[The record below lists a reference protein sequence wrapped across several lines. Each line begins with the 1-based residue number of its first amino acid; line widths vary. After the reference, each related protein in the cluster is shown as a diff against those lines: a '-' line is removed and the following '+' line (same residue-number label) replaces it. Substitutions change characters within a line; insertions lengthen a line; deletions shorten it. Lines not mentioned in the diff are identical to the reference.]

1 MQAKQ
6 WLLLSSYFVRD
17 EEAGYLSRSRDII
30 ERESTQKIMAGS
42 KKKENGTSSISKKQ
56 VTSSARRSRE
66 KRKRL
71 SSPEI
76 DRYIQ
81 MKWGLALLG
90 EEKAKAY
97 LAWIQARLDA
107 DVQ

>member
-1 MQAKQ
+1 
-6 WLLLSSYFVRD
+6 
-17 EEAGYLSRSRDII
+17 
-30 ERESTQKIMAGS
+30 MAGS
-42 KKKENGTSSISKKQ
+42 KNRENGTSGISKKQ
-56 VTSSARRSRE
+56 APSPARRAGE
-66 KRKRL
+66 KKKKL
-71 SSPEI
+71 SPEI

-107 DVQ
+107 EAQ

>member
-1 MQAKQ
+1 
-6 WLLLSSYFVRD
+6 
-17 EEAGYLSRSRDII
+17 
-30 ERESTQKIMAGS
+30 MAGS
-42 KKKENGTSSISKKQ
+42 KKRENGTSGISKKQ
-56 VTSSARRSRE
+56 APSPARRARE
-66 KRKRL
+66 KKKKL

-107 DVQ
+107 EAQ